1 MTHQVTSYSALLGQ
15 IIGSLR
21 LQKGLEQADL
31 AQALG
36 ISQASYSRLEGGK
49 AQWSIDQLMAAS
61 KILGLE
67 VGHILQILERRVADL
82 AEAANVEVIST
93 SRANSR
99 GAEERKNTS
108 GGAFLT
114 GAALGALLAT
124 LITRR

>member
-1 MTHQVTSYSALLGQ
+1 
-15 IIGSLR
+15 
-21 LQKGLEQADL
+21 
-31 AQALG
+31 
-36 ISQASYSRLEGGK
+36 
-49 AQWSIDQLMAAS
+49 MAAS